1 MRNTLVI
8 ATFLALLNMSNTS
21 VGQGL
26 ELNEVIDQVKQY
38 HPVIRQA
45 GLQVESGRLKITKER
60 GDFDP
65 ELFGSIDHKDFQ
77 GTEYF
82 KQSEAGVKIPTLTG
96 VELSSSYSTNRGSLL
111 NPEMY
116 TPGGGLVSGGIK
128 IPLGSGLFT
137 DEDRASLKKAK
148 VYANATELQRR
159 VMINDILYEA
169 LQQYFKWAEAHNQFD
184 VYDYSV
190 VLARDRFAAVKR
202 SYELGDLPAID
213 TLESYI
219 QLQNRTLLR
228 AEYELKFI
236 RETRKLSNYLWGDSL
251 IPLQLADSVIP
262 ADLELV
268 VLKAPVAPQQ
278 VRSFEQNI
286 AELHPEIQKYDLNEE
301 QLLIDRKLHVEYL
314 KPQLDVK
321 YNLLNEPI
329 DGDPFTGLNPN
340 NYKWGL
346 DFAFPLYL
354 TKARSSV
361 NLTDI
366 SIQDNTL
373 EQASKTLSLQNKI
386 IQNWRAQNILLE
398 QIDNYRDA
406 VRNYDRLLQA
416 ERQKFDAG
424 ESSLFLI
431 NSRENMLFT
440 ARLKLI
446 ELLSSYNTAR
456 YGIYWSAGVLGDDTW
471 SDQLWD

>member
-1 MRNTLVI
+1 MKKFTVI
-8 ATFLALLNMSNTS
+8 ISLLGWFS
-21 VGQGL
+21 VPFDGFGQGL
-26 ELNEVIDQVKQY
+26 ELGTVIDQVKQY
-38 HPVIRQA
+38 HPVIKQA
-45 GLQVESGRLKITKER
+45 GLQVESGRLQITKER

-65 ELFGSIDHKDFQ
+65 KLYGTIDHKDFD

-82 KQSEAGVKIPTLTG
+82 KQSEAGIKIPTLTG
-96 VELSSSYSTNRGSLL
+96 IELSSSYSTNRGALL

-128 IPLGSGLFT
+128 VPLGRGMFT

-148 VYANATELQRR
+148 VYANAMELERR
-159 VMINDILYEA
+159 AMINDIMYAA

-228 AEYELKFI
+228 AEYELKI
-236 RETRKLSNYLWGDSL
+236 ILETRKLSNYLWGDSL
-251 IPLQLADSVIP
+251 VPLEIADSIVP
-262 ADLELV
+262 VDLELMI
-268 VLKAPVAPQQ
+268 LRAPVAPQQ
-278 VRSFEQNI
+278 VSVFEQNI
-286 AELHPEIQKYDLNEE
+286 AELHPEIQKFDMKEE
-301 QLLIDRKLHVEYL
+301 QLLIDRRLQVEYL
-314 KPQLDVK
+314 KPRVDVK

-329 DGDPFTGLNPN
+329 DGDPFTGMNPN

-354 TKARSSV
+354 RKARSSV
-361 NLTDI
+361 NLADI
-366 SIQDNTL
+366 SIQDNNL

-416 ERQKFDAG
+416 ERQKFNAG

-446 ELLSSYNTAR
+446 ELLAGYNSAR

>member
-1 MRNTLVI
+1 MKKSLVI
-8 ATFLALLNMSNTS
+8 ACFLAWFTGPFDSF
-21 VGQGL
+21 GQGL
-26 ELNEVIDQVKQY
+26 ELGTVIYQVKQY
-38 HPVIRQA
+38 HPVIKQA

-65 ELFGSIDHKDFQ
+65 KLYGNVDHKDFD

-82 KQSEAGVKIPTLTG
+82 KQSEAGIKIPTLTG
-96 VELSSSYSTNRGSLL
+96 VELSSSYSTNRGALL

-128 IPLGSGLFT
+128 VPLGRGMFT

-148 VYANATELQRR
+148 VYANATELERR
-159 VMINDILYEA
+159 AMINNILYDA

-251 IPLQLADSVIP
+251 VSLEIADSIVP
-262 ADLELV
+262 VDLELMI
-268 VLKAPVAPQQ
+268 LRAPVAPQQ
-278 VRSFEQNI
+278 VSVFEQNI
-286 AELHPEIQKYDLNEE
+286 AELHPEILKYDLNEE
-301 QLLIDRKLHVEYL
+301 QLLIDRRLQVEYL

-329 DGDPFTGLNPN
+329 DGDPFTGMNPN

-354 TKARSSV
+354 RKARSSV
-361 NLTDI
+361 NLADI
-366 SIQDNTL
+366 SIQDNNL

-416 ERQKFDAG
+416 ERQKFNAG

-446 ELLSSYNTAR
+446 ELLASYNTAR